1 MLLSKR
7 NITSLIKYMEF
18 KVIIS
23 KEADRAKTNDELNQ
37 YINNNPLLQNLFA
50 MPMLDNELKNKN
62 SKLEDYDFKEGDK
75 SD

>member
-1 MLLSKR
+1 
-7 NITSLIKYMEF
+7 MEF
-18 KVIIS
+18 KVNIS

>member
-1 MLLSKR
+1 
-7 NITSLIKYMEF
+7 MEF